1 MFKTLMAAAVA
12 LCSICATQSVAATL
26 SFSFSFGNERQSAG
40 SIVTGIVSGLNDNAT
55 GAASSV
61 TVTSNTAGFG
71 LGEYVGNPK
80 YNRFTVA
87 GGQITSFEFAVFGE
101 KNAAPDVT
109 CCNLG
114 LSSNYNIDPNNFGAG
129 LQNGTNVISYNYGR
143 DNNGH
148 VLGLSFTPIPP
159 ITAVPLP
166 AAGWLLL
173 ASLGGFSALRRRKRA
188 A

>member
-80 YNRFTVA
+80 YNSFTVA
-87 GGQITSFEFAVFGE
+87 GGRITSFEFAVFGE

-114 LSSNYNIDPNNFGAG
+114 LSSNSGSDPIYFGAG
-129 LQNGTNVISYNYGR
+129 LDNIPGTVSYNYGT
-143 DNNGH
+143 DNNGT

-173 ASLGGFSALRRRKRA
+173 ASLGGLSALRRGKRA